1 MLTVRY
7 ETLGV
12 RPGDLLLDLGC
23 GFGRHAFEAAR
34 RGATVVALD
43 YAESE
48 LKEVRNTFA
57 AMAEAGE
64 VAPSSLAGTVQGD
77 ATRLPFADAT
87 FDRVIASEVLEHIA
101 DDVAAMGEL
110 ARVLQAGR
118 HHGRH
123 RAGVA
128 ARAGLLGAVGRVPR
142 ALRRRRPR
150 AHLPGGRAARE
161 AARRGRRAGRG
172 PPGPRAALAL
182 LVAALR
188 GRPHQRDQPA
198 GAGVPR
204 ASWSGTSS
212 RRPPV
217 TRVADRVLNP
227 VLGKSLV
234 VYARKGAR
242 S

>member
-1 MLTVRY
+1 
-7 ETLGV
+7 
-12 RPGDLLLDLGC
+12 
-23 GFGRHAFEAAR
+23 
-34 RGATVVALD
+34 
-43 YAESE
+43 
-48 LKEVRNTFA
+48 
-57 AMAEAGE
+57 MAEAGE

-128 ARAGLLGAVGRVPR
+128 ARAGLLGPVGRVPR

-150 AHLPGGRAARE
+150 AHLPGGRAARRSCE
-161 AARRGRRAGRG
+161 APGVEPGAAHRAHALHSPYWWLRCAVGPTNETNPLVRGYRRVLEWDIVSA
-172 PPGPRAALAL
+172 PPA
-182 LVAALR
+182 
-188 GRPHQRDQPA
+188 
-198 GAGVPR
+198 
-204 ASWSGTSS
+204 
-212 RRPPV
+212 